1 MAASDAGVV
10 DERCVPASSTVSSN
24 TSCSQL
30 ELSKMLYCLEF
41 GEYFILKQRDMQG
54 LNKERALWNT
64 CQLTS
69 HTLKALRLSLV
80 NNKITHSIVYT
91 DSFG

>member
-1 MAASDAGVV
+1 
-10 DERCVPASSTVSSN
+10 
-24 TSCSQL
+24 
-30 ELSKMLYCLEF
+30 MLYCLEF
-41 GEYFILKQRDMQG
+41 GEYFMLKQRDMQG

-80 NNKITHSIVYT
+80 NNKITHSIVYIN
-91 DSFG
+91 SIG